1 MPRTSDQACPCGQSV
16 FLPEAA
22 ESLIA
27 ELRSS
32 MVTIRHTGQ
41 FTDGSERAKVLAI
54 YESASAVLREKLGG
68 GDTAGAH
75 TAGSGMPVHP

>member
-1 MPRTSDQACPCGQSV
+1 
-16 FLPEAA
+16 
-22 ESLIA
+22 
-27 ELRSS
+27 